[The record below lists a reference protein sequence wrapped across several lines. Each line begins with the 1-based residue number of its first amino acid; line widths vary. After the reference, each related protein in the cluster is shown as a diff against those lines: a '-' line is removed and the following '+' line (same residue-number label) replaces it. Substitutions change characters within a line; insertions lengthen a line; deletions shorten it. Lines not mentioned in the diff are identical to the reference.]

1 MSTYCHRIIELKTK
15 EHGWVNCGEI
25 CDNYHGFSQYN
36 NDCYSNRGLPEDTCA
51 NIEMYKRD
59 DGSEGYWCWGMSYIT
74 LPELMAWMEKE
85 RLEAMGNIKSEFIH
99 SMLQQ
104 IADKLNGTEVEIKN
118 PDDYYDVILSDNYYH
133 EVFDELMDTY
143 EGLHNQYV
151 AADALAEHKY
161 EELTGDSCYIDPED
175 VRITF
180 FFS

>member
-1 MSTYCHRIIELKTK
+1 
-15 EHGWVNCGEI
+15 
-25 CDNYHGFSQYN
+25 
-36 NDCYSNRGLPEDTCA
+36 
-51 NIEMYKRD
+51 
-59 DGSEGYWCWGMSYIT
+59 
-74 LPELMAWMEKE
+74 
-85 RLEAMGNIKSEFIH
+85 MGNIKSEFIH